1 MHTRPTLDPGLIAL
15 IDGMRAAPPLE
26 SLPMAAIRDIM
37 RVMGTDP
44 GAPQS
49 IGTSDLTIPG
59 LAGPLR
65 ARRYRPAGAKTAGP
79 GIVYF
84 HGGGFI
90 GGDLDT
96 HDGACRRLSR
106 ASNVQIL
113 AIDYRLAPEHPLPA
127 PFDDAE
133 AAVRWTFDHAD
144 DLGLTRE
151 RIGVCGDSAG
161 ALLSAWVSVVLQRD
175 VSRPIRSQTLIYPPF
190 MFEGT
195 TSSRAAYDGYLLTA
209 ATMKFFTSCFLGAN
223 GKLDDPRLNLLEADV
238 SSVAPAHVVVAGF
251 DPLKD
256 EGESY
261 AKHLKAS
268 GAAVKLT
275 VYPAFPHG
283 FINMAPQSSA
293 VAAAVDEIGASISES
308 LA

>member
-1 MHTRPTLDPGLIAL
+1 MHTKPTLDPGLVAL
-15 IDGMRAAPPLE
+15 IEGMRAAPPLE
-26 SLPMAAIRDIM
+26 SLPMAAIRDMM
-37 RVMGTDP
+37 RAMGTDP
-44 GAPQS
+44 GAPRDV
-49 IGTSDLTIPG
+49 GTDELTIPG
-59 LAGPLR
+59 PAAPLR
-65 ARRYRPAGAKTAGP
+65 ARRYRPASAKGAGP

-90 GGDLDT
+90 GGDLDS
-96 HDGACRRLSR
+96 HDGACRRLCR

-113 AIDYRLAPEHPLPA
+113 AIDYRLAPEHPVPA

-133 AAVRWTFDHAD
+133 AAVRWTFDHSA
-144 DLGLTRE
+144 DLGLARE

-161 ALLSAWVSVVLQRD
+161 ALLSAWVSVILRRD
-175 VSRPIRSQTLIYPPF
+175 ASRPIRSQTLIYPPF

-195 TSSRAAYDGYLLTA
+195 TSSRADYEGYLLTA
-209 ATMKFFTSCFLGAN
+209 ATMKFFTRCFLGAD
-223 GKLDDPRLNLLEADV
+223 GKLDDPRLNLLGADV

-256 EGESY
+256 EGELY
-261 AKHLKAS
+261 VKHLKAS
-268 GAAVKLT
+268 GVAAQLT

-283 FINMAPQSSA
+283 FINMAPQSAA
-293 VAAAVDEIGASISES
+293 VAAAVDEIGTAIAQS